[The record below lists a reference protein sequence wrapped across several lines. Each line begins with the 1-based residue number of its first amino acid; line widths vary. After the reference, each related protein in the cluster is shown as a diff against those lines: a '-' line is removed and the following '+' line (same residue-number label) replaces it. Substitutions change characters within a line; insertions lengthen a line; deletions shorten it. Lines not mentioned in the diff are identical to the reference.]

1 MGTLL
6 ELVGV
11 NCRWG
16 CRMEIL
22 GPPIQAV
29 PTVNVSRCTHDC
41 GRSYAGYVYDTLC
54 RHYHGFK
61 LHIIDDARCP
71 GLT

>member
-6 ELVGV
+6 KLVGV

-16 CRMEIL
+16 CRIEIL

-29 PTVNVSRCTHDC
+29 PTVNVSVHTHDC
-41 GRSYAGYVYDTLC
+41 GRFYAGYMY
-54 RHYHGFK
+54 RAHYAATTTA
-61 LHIIDDARCP
+61 LNCV
-71 GLT
+71 